1 MRVVTFNANGIRSA
15 ARKGFFAWMLAAEPD
30 VVCIQETKAQEH
42 ALPGEALLAGYS
54 AVYLDAE
61 RKGYSGVAIYAR
73 REPERIVRGLGMLD
87 EEARFLRFDYP
98 DVSICSLYVPSG
110 TAGPH
115 RQKVKYDFL
124 ERFIADMKRMR
135 GEGRKIVLCGDFNIA
150 HRDIDVF
157 DPKSCSRIT
166 GFLPPERAWF
176 DRVVGEIGWIDAFRV
191 VNGEPKQFTWW
202 ASWKNAFERNLGW
215 RLDYQL
221 VTPELGGSVR
231 AAAIERGDRFSDH
244 APVTIDYDLGIP

>member
-15 ARKGFFAWMLAAEPD
+15 ARKGFFAWMLAANPD
-30 VVCIQETKAQEH
+30 FVCIQETKAQEH
-42 ALPGEALLAGYS
+42 QLPGDAVLAGYS
-54 AVYLDAE
+54 AEYLDAE

-73 REPERIVRGLGMLD
+73 RRPEAVVRGLRSGFLRD
-87 EEARFLRFDYP
+87 EARFLRFDYP

-110 TAGPH
+110 TSGVA
-115 RQKVKYDFL
+115 RQAIKYEFL
-124 ERFIADMKRMR
+124 EVFAPELRAMR
-135 GEGRKIVLCGDFNIA
+135 SEGRRIVVCGDFNIA
-150 HRDIDVF
+150 HLDIDVF

-176 DRVVGEIGWIDAFRV
+176 DRVTGELGWIDAFRV
-191 VNGEPKQFTWW
+191 VNKEPKQFTWW

-221 VTPELGGSVR
+221 VTPELAANVR
-231 AAAIERGDRFSDH
+231 AASIERDGRFSDH
-244 APVTIDYDLGIP
+244 APLTVDYA